1 MHPLTTTITT
11 AQKLRER
18 AGYFYK
24 YTCPDRSIDRSL
36 RPTGRMPWNILH
48 LWGFLYVRDAGR
60 RTQDAGRKATKITG
74 GLLHLFTVT
83 IIRFSLYCPFKKEGN
98 PPPPPHPRH
107 LCAEPVQYIKKI
119 KITNKRTT
127 HYAIKILITIFC
139 YGKGIKGKMCL

>member
-24 YTCPDRSIDRSL
+24 YTCPDRSIDRSIDLCVL
-36 RPTGRMPWNILH
+36 RDVCHEIFCIFGDFYTSG
-48 LWGFLYVRDAGR
+48 
-60 RTQDAGRKATKITG
+60 TQDAGRKATKITG

-98 PPPPPHPRH
+98 PAPPAPRH

-127 HYAIKILITIFC
+127 HYAIKLLITIFC